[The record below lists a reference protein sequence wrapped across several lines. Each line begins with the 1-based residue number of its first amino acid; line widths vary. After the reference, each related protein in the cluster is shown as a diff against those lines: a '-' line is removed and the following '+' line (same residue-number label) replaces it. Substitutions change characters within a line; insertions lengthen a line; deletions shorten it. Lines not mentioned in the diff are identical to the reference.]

1 MTNGPENPQAPGA
14 GAGLGSAR
22 LGVTSLGG
30 TGNADELVQRA
41 GLALNSQRPG
51 EAEAIAR
58 DVLRSHPQHA
68 RALHVLGYALLMQGR
83 AEDAIAALEPASRSR
98 RDPEIETQLA
108 IALRRAG
115 RHDDALSR
123 LKRATKRLP
132 PYAPAF
138 RELGSLL
145 AALEHYDE
153 AIEALR
159 RGLDVAPLM
168 SDLSIQL
175 GYIFLARRDCSNAR
189 TTFARALEIS
199 SGSFEALYGMAKAH
213 QEIGESQIA
222 ADYFRRCLMIR
233 PNDANTWLNLGHCH
247 MELGRRD
254 AGYECF
260 RTAAR
265 GDAKRYG
272 IALTS
277 LAASSRGRFWLKPSA
292 AARSFRES
300 KS

>member
-1 MTNGPENPQAPGA
+1 MTNGPENPRTPSGGA
-14 GAGLGSAR
+14 
-22 LGVTSLGG
+22 SLGG
-30 TGNADELVQRA
+30 AGSADELVQRA
-41 GLALNSQRPG
+41 GLALNSQRPS
-51 EAEAIAR
+51 EAELIAR
-58 DVLRSHPQHA
+58 EVLRTHPQHP

-83 AEDAIAALEPASRSR
+83 AEDAIVALEPAARSR
-98 RDPEIETQLA
+98 HDPEIDTQLA

-115 RHDDALSR
+115 RTDDALSR

-145 AALEHYDE
+145 AAQEHYDA

-159 RGLDVAPLM
+159 RGLDLAPLM

-189 TTFARALEIS
+189 TAFARALEIS

-222 ADYFRRCLMIR
+222 VGYFRRCLIIR
-233 PNDANTWLNLGHCH
+233 PNDVNTWLNLGHCQV
-247 MELGRRD
+247 ELGQRD

-272 IALTS
+272 IALS
-277 LAASSRGRFWLKPSA
+277 ALAASSRGRFWLKPSA
-292 AARSFRES
+292 AVKYFRER